1 MKFNDAPGRQP
12 LRLSAFFCSCLL
24 LGTAA
29 ANAQQALPLNDL
41 SSFQPSSKTWRIAG
55 DVQADLAAANALKP
69 ASGTGV
75 LVNVPTNKEQ
85 GADLFTNLTH
95 GDADIELEYLM
106 AKGSNS
112 GIYLQGRY
120 EIQLLDSW
128 GVTQPRAGDNGG
140 IYERW
145 DDSKPDGQKGY
156 EGHAP
161 RQNVSKA
168 PGLWQKMRISFQAP
182 RFDGSGKKIQN
193 ARILSL
199 SLNGVTIHE
208 DVELSGPTRGAMQN
222 NEVAEGP
229 IRIQGDHGAVA
240 FRNIKVNKFDV
251 TKPALSGLKYSV
263 YKGQFESPA
272 QATQTTPLVTG
283 NLLQLSAAVT
293 TLANDF
299 LVAYTG
305 NLSVEKAGKYSFR
318 LAAPGAKGM
327 LKIDGKEVI
336 PFGERQGGNSTE
348 LSAGNHQVELVYAK
362 IADWAKPALSFS
374 ISGPGLRETLLSE
387 SGLSAADPVDPIL
400 VQAPKN
406 TMLRSFVDL
415 PGNYRVTHAINIGSA
430 EGLHYTY
437 DLDNGTIVQVWRGG
451 FLDATPMWHSRGDG
465 SSRATGSVLNFG
477 LPKPAFAVLQDNGA
491 AWPKDSTGSNF
502 ASKGYAVDR
511 DDRPTFRIQTHGAF
525 IQDAPRVSADGHEL
539 QRTIT
544 AENAPTNLYVRIA
557 EGANFTEISKG
568 LYLVGDKAAYLRIDD
583 AGGATPLIRDGANGK
598 ELLLPLKST
607 VKYALLF

>member
-1 MKFNDAPGRQP
+1 MEHMPVPQRVFIFSR
-12 LRLSAFFCSCLL
+12 RLLCGCLL
-24 LGTAA
+24 LGGLNAG
-29 ANAQQALPLNDL
+29 AQQMVPLTDL
-41 SSFQPSSKTWRIAG
+41 SPFQPSSKTWRIAG
-55 DVQADLAAANALKP
+55 DVVADLTAAGVLKP

-75 LVNVPTNKEQ
+75 LVNLPTDKEQ
-85 GADLFTNLTH
+85 GTDLFTNLTH

-120 EIQLLDSW
+120 EIQLMDSW
-128 GVTQPRAGDNGG
+128 GVTQPKAGDNGG
-140 IYERW
+140 IYQRW
-145 DDSKPDGQKGY
+145 DEGKPEGQKGF

-161 RQNVSKA
+161 RQNVSRA

-182 RFDGSGKKIQN
+182 RFDATGKKVEN

-222 NEVAEGP
+222 NEVAVGP

-240 FRNIKVNKFDV
+240 FRNINITTYDV
-251 TKPALSGLKYSV
+251 AKPVLSGLKYSV
-263 YKGQFESPA
+263 YKGQFNTPA
-272 QATQTTPLVTG
+272 EATKTPVVTSG

-305 NLSVEKAGKYSFR
+305 NLSLEKGGKYTFR

-327 LKIDGKEVI
+327 LKIDGKEVL
-336 PFGERQGGNSTE
+336 PFGERQGTGTVD
-348 LSAGNHQVELVYAK
+348 LTAGNHQVELVYAK
-362 IADWAKPALSFS
+362 IADWAKPALSLTV
-374 ISGPGLRETLLSE
+374 SGPGLRETLLSE

-400 VQAPKN
+400 VSAQKN

-415 PGNYRVTHAINIGSA
+415 PGNYRVTHSINIGSA
-430 EGLHYTY
+430 EGVHYTY
-437 DLDNGTIVQVWRGG
+437 DLDNGMMVQAWRGG

-465 SSRATGSVLNFG
+465 SSRPTGSVLFFG
-477 LPKPAFAVLQDNGA
+477 LPKPAFAVLPSNSA
-491 AWPKDSTGSNF
+491 AWPKDSTGSNY

-511 DDRPTFRIQTHGAF
+511 ENRPTFRIKTFGAF

-544 AENAPTNLYVRIA
+544 VQDAP
-557 EGANFTEISKG
+557 ANFYLRLAEAASFTEVSKG
-568 LYLVGDKAAYLRIDD
+568 LYLMGDKAAYIRIDD
-583 AGGATPLIRDGANGK
+583 AGGATPLIRDGAGGK
-598 ELLLPLKST
+598 EFLLPLKSG
-607 VKYALLF
+607 VKYSLLF